1 MEDVGMLLF
10 LAAKQ
15 TPPLG
20 AAKDEFMRELK
31 VRYSHQV
38 ELKVRDVPRN
48 LKDED
53 KIETAKK
60 ARYQEAVEEMREFNR
75 KQHLRRIE
83 AYVKSAADP
92 CIGQIAA
99 IALSAGNSSTV
110 GVLSQNGGT
119 ICERDVL
126 AGFADDVSK
135 LNPDEKAPTLVV
147 QDSALVRFIWQRCVI
162 NFVELPVWWPVGS
175 RPFDP
180 NRVHDTM
187 AYWGGPARGDG
198 SLETLAAALKLPA
211 FEPLELMLALQ
222 QGDWAQIAI
231 DTQND
236 VRRLRAV
243 TFRLRGRAALDADVI
258 GLGGKVAG
266 KPDLQVVASDQ
277 SAVA

>member
-1 MEDVGMLLF
+1 MSVLYLT
-10 LAAKQ
+10 AKL

-20 AAKDEFMRELK
+20 AAKDEFMRHQM
-31 VRYSHQV
+31 VRYPHQV
-38 ELKVRDVPRN
+38 ELKVRDIPRN

-53 KIETAKK
+53 RIETAKK
-60 ARYQEAVEEMREFNR
+60 ARHQEAVEEMRQFNR
-75 KQHLRRIE
+75 KQDLRRIE

-99 IALSAGNSSTV
+99 IAWSAGNSSTV
-110 GVLSQNGGT
+110 SVLSQNGGT

-135 LNPDEKAPTLVV
+135 LNPDEKAPMLVV

-162 NFVELPVWWPVGS
+162 NFVKLPAWWPVGS

-187 AYWGGPARGDG
+187 AYWGGPARGG
-198 SLETLAAALKLPA
+198 GTIETLAAALKLPA

-222 QGDWAQIAI
+222 QGEWGQIAFGV
-231 DTQND
+231 QND

-243 TFRLRGRAALDADVI
+243 THRLRGRAALDADLI
-258 GLGGKVAG
+258 GLGGKVVG